1 MKTLKNCGFRVRA
14 IVSDNHSANVL
25 AYNLLLK
32 EFGHLD
38 DNLFIEHDYQKI
50 YLFHDAVHLIKNVRN
65 NFLNYKRFIFPA
77 FEYDGFED
85 PVSLKGVQFSWEL
98 FHDVFEKDSLLEAN
112 VRKAPKIIHKV
123 LQPDNSKQNVQDSFT
138 VFHEST
144 SAALTRYFPE
154 KKNETEFLKHF
165 NTWWIISNS
174 KVQFSNHIWTI
185 WQKRMM

>member
-1 MKTLKNCGFRVRA
+1 MLHDTL
-14 IVSDNHSANVL
+14 HP
-25 AYNLLLK
+25 
-32 EFGHLD
+32 
-38 DNLFIEHDYQKI
+38 
-50 YLFHDAVHLIKNVRN
+50 IKNVRN
-65 NFLNYKRFIFPA
+65 NLLKCKRFIFPA

-185 WQKRMM
+185 WQKKMM